1 MNQTDIPVYYF
12 DTTKV
17 SSNDINE
24 SFLNVMNNVI
34 DLQYTPTVVLLKHG
48 KAIHEYIGSET
59 TLKQLKTLTKY
70 KYWFVIE
77 QICTNYLFGGIN
89 MKSKQELVLALTAFK
104 ETVNNHYVAGL
115 IDETLLKLKKSDNTV
130 QEAKYIYQRLNQVML
145 AEHLTLNDD
154 AKAALKN
161 IKEISESKGALGGLN
176 SFNTA
181 NVL

>member
-1 MNQTDIPVYYF
+1 
-12 DTTKV
+12 
-17 SSNDINE
+17 
-24 SFLNVMNNVI
+24 
-34 DLQYTPTVVLLKHG
+34 
-48 KAIHEYIGSET
+48 
-59 TLKQLKTLTKY
+59 
-70 KYWFVIE
+70 
-77 QICTNYLFGGIN
+77 

-115 IDETLLKLKKSDNTV
+115 IDETLLKLKKSDNNV
-130 QEAKYIYQRLNQVML
+130 QEAKYVYQRLNQVML